1 MHVGGNIKL
10 NAYDNTGG
18 GGGYN
23 TSSGL
28 IIGNLYDAGKS
39 YSGSDDR
46 TACIWQERGLDLD
59 FATNNAVR
67 MKLTYEGKLLIG
79 HTSVGSVAGTS
90 PLQVTAATSGAWAA
104 QFRCR
109 SNNDYTFLDFANV
122 SGSEDLA
129 QIGAQ
134 RVTASTGRQ
143 CHSGQTMAVMVQA
156 SGCVSTALETSASTI
171 PRPVITQAMEE
182 I

>member
-1 MHVGGNIKL
+1 MHVSGNIEL

-59 FATNNAVR
+59 FATNNTLR
-67 MKLTYEGKLLIG
+67 MKLTYDGKLGLG
-79 HTSVGSVAGTS
+79 
-90 PLQVTAATSGAWAA
+90 
-104 QFRCR
+104 
-109 SNNDYTFLDFANV
+109 
-122 SGSEDLA
+122 
-129 QIGAQ
+129 
-134 RVTASTGRQ
+134 TASPSTTL
-143 CHSGQTMAVMVQA
+143 HLSGTCRYLSDAA
-156 SGCVSTALETSASTI
+156 E
-171 PRPVITQAMEE
+171 RNH
-182 I
+182 